1 MMGIDPQRPG
11 QMLTYGVFCHIES
24 WIPGP
29 DGTVSA
35 VIAAGEMVELIGLG
49 EDDEKEHSNDDSPNQ
64 SKDDS
69 ANQLESNLKSGTSSG
84 VGSSSGRR
92 SASSAPTELVEARV
106 RLIDLRR
113 PAVLP
118 PEEQPTSELRSLGT
132 SLSELV
138 DQWTDLVRCTGR
150 ERSEGQLHKVPA
162 APYMTLHLPTP
173 PYPTPYPTLPHQKG
187 GDRSRS
193 DASP

>member
-173 PYPTPYPTLPHQKG
+173 PYPTPYPPTPDPYQL
-187 GDRSRS
+187 
-193 DASP
+193 

>member
-49 EDDEKEHSNDDSPNQ
+49 EDDEKEHSNDDSPNL

-92 SASSAPTELVEARV
+92 SDSSAPTELVEARGAPPFV
-106 RLIDLRR
+106 LKSGVSSTFCLKKWRL
-113 PAVLP
+113 
-118 PEEQPTSELRSLGT
+118 
-132 SLSELV
+132 
-138 DQWTDLVRCTGR
+138 
-150 ERSEGQLHKVPA
+150 
-162 APYMTLHLPTP
+162 LHL
-173 PYPTPYPTLPHQKG
+173 L
-187 GDRSRS
+187 S
-193 DASP
+193 